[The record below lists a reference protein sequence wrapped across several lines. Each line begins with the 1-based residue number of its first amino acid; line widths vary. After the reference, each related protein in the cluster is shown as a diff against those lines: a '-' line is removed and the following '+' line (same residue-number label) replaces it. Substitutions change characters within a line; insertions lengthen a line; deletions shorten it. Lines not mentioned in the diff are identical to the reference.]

1 MRLHNTV
8 TTGLATLLA
17 VAAFAQ
23 DKPKN
28 ADIEN
33 IGNRDINKGTVNF
46 ISIEK
51 EIAMGRQLAA
61 EIERQVK
68 LLDDP
73 TINEYVNRVG
83 QNLVRNSDAKLMPT
97 TFKVVQS
104 TEFDTRAI
112 PGGFV
117 YLNTGLIAALDNEA
131 ELAFVLAYQV
141 AHIAARHGTENAS
154 KGELIN
160 FDSVPLIFMGSPGG
174 FALHQASASL
184 IPMQF
189 LQMARSQAME
199 ADLLGME
206 YLYQAGYDPRAAI
219 TLLQKVAALESSAT
233 STPKMLS
240 PTPPAADRIAAMERN
255 IALILPAR
263 SQNVLTTP
271 EFDRIK
277 ANLKK

>member
-1 MRLHNTV
+1 MKVHHIHIACFASLF
-8 TTGLATLLA
+8 A

-23 DKPKN
+23 DKPPN

-33 IGNRDINKGTVNF
+33 IGIRDINKGSINF
-46 ISIEK
+46 ISLEK

-61 EIERQVK
+61 EIERQV
-68 LLDDP
+68 LLIDDP

-83 QNLVRNSDAKLMPT
+83 QNLVLNSDAKLMPA

-104 TEFDTRAI
+104 TEFDTWSL

-117 YLNTGLIAALDNEA
+117 YVNAGLIAALDNEA
-131 ELAFVLAYQV
+131 ELAFVLAHQI
-141 AHIAARHGTENAS
+141 AHIAARHGTKNAS
-154 KGELIN
+154 TGELIN
-160 FDSVPLIFMGSPGG
+160 FDSVPLVFMGSAGG
-174 FALHQASASL
+174 FALRQASASL

-206 YLYQAGYDPRAAI
+206 YLYKAGYDPRAAI

-233 STPKMLS
+233 STPN
-240 PTPPAADRIAAMERN
+240 R
-255 IALILPAR
+255 
-263 SQNVLTTP
+263 
-271 EFDRIK
+271 
-277 ANLKK
+277 